1 MHHLKNVVLIRCAWF
16 FNSRYSIVTMSGLW
30 NEIVGLIGVLSII
43 SIFFVMVA
51 SPEQIQQ
58 LLNTLITGLIMALII
73 APAIA
78 ITLILINR
86 EYKKSETEW

>member
-1 MHHLKNVVLIRCAWF
+1 M
-16 FNSRYSIVTMSGLW
+16 MSGLW
-30 NEIVGLIGVLSII
+30 NDIVGLIGVLLII

-58 LLNTLITGLIMALII
+58 LLNMIISGLIMALII

-78 ITLILINR
+78 IALILIIR
-86 EYKKSETEW
+86 EYEKRKTEW

>member
-1 MHHLKNVVLIRCAWF
+1 MGGWWNDVVR
-16 FNSRYSIVTMSGLW
+16 
-30 NEIVGLIGVLSII
+30 LIGVLLII

-58 LLNTLITGLIMALII
+58 FLNTLITGLIMALII

-78 ITLILINR
+78 IALILIIR
-86 EYKKSETEW
+86 EYEKRKTEW

>member
-1 MHHLKNVVLIRCAWF
+1 M
-16 FNSRYSIVTMSGLW
+16 MSGLW
-30 NEIVGLIGVLSII
+30 NEIVGLIGVLLII
-43 SIFFVMVA
+43 SIFFIMVA

-78 ITLILINR
+78 IALILIIR
-86 EYKKSETEW
+86 EYRKRETEW

>member
-1 MHHLKNVVLIRCAWF
+1 M
-16 FNSRYSIVTMSGLW
+16 MSGLW

-43 SIFFVMVA
+43 VIFFIMVA

-78 ITLILINR
+78 IALILIIR
-86 EYKKSETEW
+86 EYEKRKEEW

>member
-1 MHHLKNVVLIRCAWF
+1 M
-16 FNSRYSIVTMSGLW
+16 MSGLW
-30 NEIVGLIGVLSII
+30 NEIVGLIGVLLII
-43 SIFFVMVA
+43 SIFLIMVA

-78 ITLILINR
+78 ITLILIIR
-86 EYKKSETEW
+86 EYKKRETEW

>member
-1 MHHLKNVVLIRCAWF
+1 MVFSSC
-16 FNSRYSIVTMSGLW
+16 YSIVTMGGWW
-30 NEIVGLIGVLSII
+30 NDVVRLIGVLLII

-58 LLNTLITGLIMALII
+58 FLNTLITGLIMALII

-78 ITLILINR
+78 IALILIIR
-86 EYKKSETEW
+86 EYEKRKTEW